1 MSCFL
6 NLAQV
11 LISIS
16 FAKIFLL
23 FFLIRIISRFKC
35 FQIMI
40 IYRIVIVNFDLDR
53 TRYGRKKLIGS
64 LMSNG
69 FSFGKRQ
76 VAQALQSISRVAISH
91 RKIKAGWLL
100 SPRVYS
106 ANILVI
112 KLGMNTKKN
121 WECTKL
127 FMFVQAMV
135 LWYERWLHSNANKK
149 H

>member
-64 LMSNG
+64 LRSNG

-76 VAQALQSISRVAISH
+76 VAQALQSI
-91 RKIKAGWLL
+91 RKIKAGWLF
-100 SPRVYS
+100 SPRVCS

-112 KLGMNTKKN
+112 KLGMNTKK
-121 WECTKL
+121 KL
-127 FMFVQAMV
+127 GMHEAVHVCASDGTLVWTLTSQQCQ
-135 LWYERWLHSNANKK
+135 
-149 H
+149 